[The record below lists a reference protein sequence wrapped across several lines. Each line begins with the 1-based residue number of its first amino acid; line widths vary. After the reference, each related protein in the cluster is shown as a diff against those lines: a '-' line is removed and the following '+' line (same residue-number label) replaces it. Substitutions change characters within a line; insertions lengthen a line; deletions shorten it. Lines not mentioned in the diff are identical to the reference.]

1 MLLYRRP
8 VPLAAQV
15 LQVSRRHAHWHAPV
29 GAGNCGRLQCLG
41 PDRVTAS
48 LVTVRDCECE
58 WRAAGGLL
66 ASADSAAI
74 LTDGTQAGRP
84 PLPGAAGSAERQ
96 LAGSVVPQA
105 DLPVPGERL
114 PVPGEGKSHASC
126 MQMGYPCGMGTAVVQ
141 VRDLP
146 EEVVAT
152 LKARAESRGQSLTA
166 YLRDLLTQEAAMPPV
181 EDVMAGIA
189 SREPVSYSM
198 DDLRSFARD
207 GRR

>member
-1 MLLYRRP
+1 M
-8 VPLAAQV
+8 
-15 LQVSRRHAHWHAPV
+15 SGH
-29 GAGNCGRLQCLG
+29 RL
-41 PDRVTAS
+41 
-48 LVTVRDCECE
+48 
-58 WRAAGGLL
+58 AAGGREI
-66 ASADSAAI
+66 AGFG
-74 LTDGTQAGRP
+74 DGAGRVFQNACI
-84 PLPGAAGSAERQ
+84 L
-96 LAGSVVPQA
+96 
-105 DLPVPGERL
+105 
-114 PVPGEGKSHASC
+114 HAFLL
-126 MQMGYPCGMGTAVVQ
+126 QMRYRCGMGTAVVQ